1 MSTTAPAG
9 SNGLHRIQGR
19 SGQPEKITMTVQ
31 PALEAPSVPH
41 TVPEAHQA
49 AIEPPSPK
57 PRHGRWSF
65 VSLGLAAA
73 GLVGAALYLYVPS
86 FYEVGTNDAYVDAH
100 AISVVPKVAAYV
112 SALLVN
118 DNSKIAK
125 GDLLIELDPR
135 DFQVAVDSTMADLK
149 SAEANAANIDAQLHE
164 QQAVIEQNASAIVG
178 DQAMLEFSQQELQRY
193 QSLASTGSGTEQR
206 LQQAQSEIGQ
216 RQANL
221 RRDLAAFAASRAHVA
236 VLETQGRQAQATI
249 DRQRAALAQAQLNL
263 SYTKIYATE
272 AGSVANKTVEVGNFV
287 QPGQVLLSAVPDV
300 LYITANYKETQMTS
314 VRPGQPVTIR
324 VDAFPNLRLKGHV
337 DSIQRG
343 TGSQFALLPPENA
356 TGNFVKVVQR
366 VPVKITFDDPG
377 EAIKWISPG
386 MSVETRITFGT
397 APRWLG
403 FLN

>member
-1 MSTTAPAG
+1 MSTTVPAG
-9 SNGLHRIQGR
+9 SNDLHRISGK
-19 SGQPEKITMTVQ
+19 SGQPEKITTTVQ
-31 PALEAPSVPH
+31 PALEAPSALH
-41 TVPEAHQA
+41 TVPEAHQVA
-49 AIEPPSPK
+49 SEPTSSK

-73 GLVGAALYLYVPS
+73 GLLGAAFYLYVPS

-112 SALLVN
+112 SALHVN

-135 DFQVAVDSTMADLK
+135 DFQVAVDSAMADLK

-178 DQAMLEFSQQELQRY
+178 DQSMLEFSQQELQRY
-193 QSLASTGSGTEQR
+193 QSLESTGSGTEQR
-206 LQQAQSEIGQ
+206 LQQAQSDIGQ

-221 RRDLAAFAASRAHVA
+221 RRDLAALAAARAHVA
-236 VLETQGRQAQATI
+236 VLETQGRQAQAAI

-314 VRPGQPVTIR
+314 VRPGQPVAIR
-324 VDAFPNLRLKGHV
+324 VDAFPNLRLKGRV

>member
-1 MSTTAPAG
+1 
-9 SNGLHRIQGR
+9 
-19 SGQPEKITMTVQ
+19 
-31 PALEAPSVPH
+31 
-41 TVPEAHQA
+41 
-49 AIEPPSPK
+49 
-57 PRHGRWSF
+57 
-65 VSLGLAAA
+65 
-73 GLVGAALYLYVPS
+73 
-86 FYEVGTNDAYVDAH
+86 
-100 AISVVPKVAAYV
+100 
-112 SALLVN
+112 
-118 DNSKIAK
+118 
-125 GDLLIELDPR
+125 
-135 DFQVAVDSTMADLK
+135 
-149 SAEANAANIDAQLHE
+149 
-164 QQAVIEQNASAIVG
+164 
-178 DQAMLEFSQQELQRY
+178 
-193 QSLASTGSGTEQR
+193 
-206 LQQAQSEIGQ
+206 
-216 RQANL
+216 
-221 RRDLAAFAASRAHVA
+221 

>member
-1 MSTTAPAG
+1 MSPIAPTGPNDVRVIPGGSGQTETRSKTGPIAFEAASPPHTAPDV
-9 SNGLHRIQGR
+9 RR
-19 SGQPEKITMTVQ
+19 E
-31 PALEAPSVPH
+31 
-41 TVPEAHQA
+41 
-49 AIEPPSPK
+49 AIESSSSK
-57 PRHGRWSF
+57 PRHNRWSF
-65 VSLGLAAA
+65 ISLGLAAA
-73 GLVGAALYLYVPS
+73 GLIGAALYLYVPS

-100 AISVVPKVAAYV
+100 VVSVVPKVAAYV
-112 SALLVN
+112 SALHVN

-125 GDLLIELDPR
+125 GDLLVELDPR
-135 DFQVAVDSTMADLK
+135 DFKVAVDSAVADLK
-149 SAEANAANIDAQLHE
+149 SAEANAANIDAQSHE
-164 QQAVIEQNASAIVG
+164 QQAVIAQNVAAIAG
-178 DQAMLEFSQQELQRY
+178 DQAMLEFAKQELQRY

-206 LQQAQSEIGQ
+206 LQQAQSDIGQ

-221 RRDLAAFAASRAHVA
+221 NRDLALLDAARAHVI

-263 SYTKIYATE
+263 SYTKIYATQ
-272 AGSVANKTVEVGNFV
+272 AGSVANKTVEVGTFV
-287 QPGQVLLSAVPDV
+287 QPGQVLLSAVPDI
-300 LYITANYKETQMTS
+300 LYVTANYKETQLTS

-324 VDAFPNLRLKGHV
+324 IDAFPSLRLKGHV

-386 MSVETRITFGT
+386 MSVETLITFGEP
-397 APRWLG
+397 PRWLD
-403 FLN
+403 FLD